1 MSTMSTTSDQHRD
14 DFEEAHTGPI
24 KTPKQMLWTSI
35 AAFVVPVFIIIGL
48 VNYVT
53 SYNKPAAG
61 AVEMEKALA
70 QRIAKVGT
78 VAVRDPNRT
87 PDSGETVFKGQCIS
101 CHGGNGPG
109 PNLGDKAAW
118 APRVAT
124 GYEAL
129 MTSVLKGKGGM
140 AAQGGGDY
148 SDHELARAVVYM
160 ANAGG
165 ASFAEPAAPAK
176 AVVAAPAAPVAD
188 DAAVKAAAA
197 QIAAVGTGAAAVVAA
212 APATAPAAKPA
223 AAGGAGE
230 ALYNAACV
238 ACHAAGVAG
247 APKLGD
253 KAAWAPRLAAGVDGL
268 TASVI
273 KGKGAMPPKGG
284 SQASDA
290 DIKASVQYML
300 ASVK

>member
-1 MSTMSTTSDQHRD
+1 MSDMHRD
-14 DFEEAHTGPI
+14 DFEEAHTGPV

-35 AAFVVPVFIIIGL
+35 AAFVLPVFIIIGL

-53 SYNKPAAG
+53 SQNKPAAG
-61 AVEMEKALA
+61 AVDVEKALA

-78 VAVRDPNRT
+78 VAIRDPNRE

-124 GYEAL
+124 GFEAL
-129 MTSVLKGKGGM
+129 LGSVLKGKGGM

-176 AVVAAPAAPVAD
+176 AAMAAAPAAPVAD

-197 QIAAVGTGAAAVVAA
+197 QIAAVGTGVAVAA
-212 APATAPAAKPA
+212 APAAAAAKPA
-223 AAGGAGE
+223 AGVGE
-230 ALYNAACV
+230 ALYNTACV

-268 TASVI
+268 TATVV

-284 SQASDA
+284 SQAGEA
-290 DIKASVQYML
+290 DIKAAVQFML

>member
-1 MSTMSTTSDQHRD
+1 MSDNRD
-14 DFEEAHTGPI
+14 DFAEAHTGPI

-53 SYNKPAAG
+53 SQPKPAMG
-61 AVEMEKALA
+61 AADAEKALA
-70 QRIAKVGT
+70 ARIAKVGA
-78 VAVRDPNRT
+78 VQVRDPNRT
-87 PDSGETVFKGQCIS
+87 PDSGEAVFKGQCVS

-109 PNLGDKAAW
+109 PNLGDAAAW
-118 APRVAT
+118 GPRIGT
-124 GYEAL
+124 GYQAL
-129 MTSVLKGKGGM
+129 LTSVLKGKGAM

-148 SDHELARAVVYM
+148 SDHEIARAVVYM

-165 ASFAEPAAPAK
+165 AKFEDPPAPAK
-176 AVVAAPAAPVAD
+176 AVAAAPAAPMAD

-197 QIAAVGTGAAAVVAA
+197 QIAAVGTGAAPMAVAAA
-212 APATAPAAKPA
+212 APAAA

-230 ALYNAACV
+230 ALYNRACV
-238 ACHAAGVAG
+238 ACHLSGVAG
-247 APKLGD
+247 SPKLGD

-273 KGKGAMPPKGG
+273 KGKNAMPAKGG
-284 SQASDA
+284 AADASEA
-290 DIKASVQYML
+290 DIKAAVQFML

>member
-1 MSTMSTTSDQHRD
+1 MSDQHRD

-24 KTPKQMLWTSI
+24 KTPRQMLWTSI
-35 AAFVVPVFIIIGL
+35 AAFVLPVFIIIGL
-48 VNYVT
+48 VSYVT
-53 SYNKPAAG
+53 SQNKPAAG
-61 AVEMEKALA
+61 AVEVEKALA

-78 VAVRDPNRT
+78 LAVRDPNRT
-87 PDSGETVFKGQCIS
+87 PDSGETVFKGQCVS

-109 PNLGDKAAW
+109 PNFGDKAAW

-124 GYEAL
+124 GYETL
-129 MTSVLKGKGGM
+129 LGSVLKGKGGM

-148 SDHELARAVVYM
+148 SDHEIARAVVYM

-165 ASFAEPAAPAK
+165 ANFAEPVAPAK
-176 AVVAAPAAPVAD
+176 AAVAAAPAAPVAD

-197 QIAAVGTGAAAVVAA
+197 QIAAVGTGVAVAAA
-212 APATAPAAKPA
+212 APAAAPAAK

-230 ALYNAACV
+230 ALYNAACI
-238 ACHAAGVAG
+238 ACHASGVAN

-253 KAAWAPRLAAGVDGL
+253 KAAWAPRLAAGADGL
-268 TASVI
+268 AASVI
-273 KGKGAMPPKGG
+273 KGKGAMPAKGG

-290 DIKASVQYML
+290 DIKAAVQFML